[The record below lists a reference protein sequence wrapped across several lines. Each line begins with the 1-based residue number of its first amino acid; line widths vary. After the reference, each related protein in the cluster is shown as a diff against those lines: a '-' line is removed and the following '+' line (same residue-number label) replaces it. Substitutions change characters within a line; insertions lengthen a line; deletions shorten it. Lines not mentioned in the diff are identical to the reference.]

1 MKKLLTC
8 LLSILLL
15 LSMSGCQR
23 QNDSNSHTFYYPRND
38 FGYDALE
45 GKFYEE
51 IIRSE
56 IRDDFTD
63 TDIYEILRMHLEGPI
78 SPDFANP
85 YPDGMSLITC
95 NVEEQ
100 TLYITVSDH
109 LSELTDINLIIACA
123 CIGKTG
129 IELTNTSTVQISCEN
144 ALLDGK
150 KSVVLQNDLIIVS
163 DTVSN
168 NAPEQ
173 E

>member
-1 MKKLLTC
+1 MTVKELIEELQKYDGNQRVVLYSHGTC
-8 LLSILLL
+8 
-15 LSMSGCQR
+15 
-23 QNDSNSHTFYYPRND
+23 D
-38 FGYDALE
+38 
-45 GKFYEE
+45 
-51 IIRSE
+51 
-56 IRDDFTD
+56 
-63 TDIYEILRMHLEGPI
+63 
-78 SPDFANP
+78 
-85 YPDGMSLITC
+85 
-95 NVEEQ
+95 VEEQ

-129 IELTNTSTVQISCEN
+129 MELTNTSTVQISCEN